1 MWQTARPALIGG
13 AAGVVAVLVLA
24 QIIGDA
30 LYLVPGSHNGV
41 LFGVTT
47 TDPATLAAA
56 FVGLQLVTLIAAGVP
71 ARQVTRV
78 DPMRTLTE

>member
-1 MWQTARPALIGG
+1 M
-13 AAGVVAVLVLA
+13 VAVLVLA

-41 LFGVTT
+41 LLGVTT

-56 FVGLQLVTLIAAGVP
+56 FVGLQLVTLIAAGLP
-71 ARQVTRV
+71 TRQVTRI
-78 DPMRTLTE
+78 DLMRTLTE